1 MNLLFGC
8 RLRNCSQ
15 KGERDV
21 VLAAMAK
28 STGGSSRNGKVH
40 ERKIVLKGERDAVV
54 TAAVVTAVAKS
65 TKGKLFSKR
74 RT

>member
-1 MNLLFGC
+1 M
-8 RLRNCSQ
+8 
-15 KGERDV
+15 

-54 TAAVVTAVAKS
+54 SAAVVTAVAKS
-65 TKGKLFSKR
+65 TRGKLFSKR